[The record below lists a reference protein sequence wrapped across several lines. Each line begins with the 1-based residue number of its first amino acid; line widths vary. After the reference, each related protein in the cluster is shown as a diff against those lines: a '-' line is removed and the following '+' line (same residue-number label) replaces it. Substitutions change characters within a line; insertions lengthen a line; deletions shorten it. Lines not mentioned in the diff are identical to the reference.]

1 MYIYIYILYIYIY
14 IYIQVYICIYI
25 SIYIYIYIHFLDY
38 KKLYSLYKQII
49 TPMNTESFFTI
60 TYHQLSFS
68 LVIGH
73 LKCNESLKFHRLVRT
88 YLIPTTFIQ
97 YNEFII
103 ATFLETRGYGCFILG
118 FCKKDINFAIA
129 IIGYDVFNLCSFIL
143 ECHRHSIIVVSRHLK
158 RRKRWKELTRIFIT
172 PLDKKPKLN
181 VQNTLI
187 WRFWRHVNVFQIS
200 YKHLNSPIPH
210 LNLI

>member
-1 MYIYIYILYIYIY
+1 MYIYK
-14 IYIQVYICIYI
+14 
-25 SIYIYIYIHFLDY
+25 YIHIHIHTFLRLQKIIQSLQTDY
-38 KKLYSLYKQII
+38 YPYEYRIL
-49 TPMNTESFFTI
+49 FTI

-68 LVIGH
+68 LVNGH

-103 ATFLETRGYGCFILG
+103 ATFLETRRYGCFILG

-158 RRKRWKELTRIFIT
+158 RKEKNRLEY
-172 PLDKKPKLN
+172 LL
-181 VQNTLI
+181 
-187 WRFWRHVNVFQIS
+187 
-200 YKHLNSPIPH
+200 PH
-210 LNLI
+210 WT

>member
-1 MYIYIYILYIYIY
+1 MYIYIYISYTYIY

-68 LVIGH
+68 LVNSH

-103 ATFLETRGYGCFILG
+103 ATFLETRRYGCFILG

-158 RRKRWKELTRIFIT
+158 RKEKNRLEY
-172 PLDKKPKLN
+172 LL
-181 VQNTLI
+181 
-187 WRFWRHVNVFQIS
+187 
-200 YKHLNSPIPH
+200 PH
-210 LNLI
+210 WT